1 MTRPESPVL
10 LAQGVGRV
18 FGAGD
23 LAVRALH
30 ATDVEVRS
38 GEVLVIMGPS
48 GSGKTTLLSI
58 LGLLLRPSEGRV
70 LLSGQALDS
79 GDEESLARI
88 RRDNIGFVFQQM
100 NLLSGLTALDNV
112 ALPLLLQGRGAEERL
127 ERARRALVAV
137 GLAGKEQAKPRQLSG
152 GQQQRVAIARA
163 LVTGARALLCDEP
176 TASLD
181 SAAGLNVLTLLRQAA
196 VEMGRAVAI
205 VTHDER
211 ILQFGDRVL
220 EIRDG
225 VPGSVRTLK
234 MEGVKY
240 AS

>member
-1 MTRPESPVL
+1 
-10 LAQGVGRV
+10 
-18 FGAGD
+18 
-23 LAVRALH
+23 
-30 ATDVEVRS
+30 
-38 GEVLVIMGPS
+38 
-48 GSGKTTLLSI
+48 
-58 LGLLLRPSEGRV
+58 
-70 LLSGQALDS
+70 
-79 GDEESLARI
+79 
-88 RRDNIGFVFQQM
+88 M

-112 ALPLLLQGRGAEERL
+112 ALPLLLQGRGAEERR
-127 ERARRALVAV
+127 ERARRALAAV
-137 GLAGKEQAKPRQLSG
+137 GLGGKEQAKPRQLSG

-225 VPGSVRTLK
+225 VSGSVRTLK